1 MRKWMFAA
9 ALPLALAS
17 AATIA
22 GTPLPDGPHVVVQG
36 EGKVSVAP
44 DAAVVTM
51 VARHRA
57 ANPGEAKR
65 VVDRAVDA
73 LLKAAPEF
81 DVATDDITA
90 SDLALREE
98 IDYDDNDRPLPPDHV
113 ASREVKV
120 RLHDL
125 ETLGAYMDA
134 ALAAG
139 FTDIADVTFKSSKEA
154 DLRKEARAHAVAEA
168 REKAGGLALAFG
180 GSLGPVYSINSVNSM
195 QADGYGNTTL
205 DKIQVTGS
213 RLDSGRYLQPTV
225 DFTERVSAV
234 FEISR

>member
-17 AATIA
+17 AAAIA

-57 ANPGEAKR
+57 TTPGEAKR
-65 VVDRAVDA
+65 MVDRAVDA
-73 LLKAAPEF
+73 LLKAASGF
-81 DVATDDITA
+81 DIATDDITA

-120 RLHDL
+120 RLHALD
-125 ETLGAYMDA
+125 TLGAYMDA

-168 REKAGGLALAFG
+168 KEKAGGLALAFG
-180 GSLGPVYSINSVNSM
+180 GSLGPVYSINSVNST
-195 QADGYGNTTL
+195 QAHGYGNTTL
-205 DKIQVTGS
+205 DKIEVTGS

>member
-17 AATIA
+17 AAAIA